1 MNIDFL
7 RIGNNAERAK
17 KKYIGDIFDN
27 NVRAHKILDTAQTLS
42 VRTKCKKINLTN

>member
-7 RIGNNAERAK
+7 RIGNNAERAEK
-17 KKYIGDIFDN
+17 KNKKYIGDISGN

-42 VRTKCKKINLTN
+42 VRTKCKK